1 MSEEQME
8 HGVSELFAAENRY
21 DRARSVFLHLNGARP
36 DIQGPSPEQFL
47 NGKTDFFPCHIV
59 DRAGKFDYFIGSARS
74 FFGVCPG
81 IFIRSFFN
89 AYRGIFIRSFFNACL
104 GIFIRSF
111 FNTCPGISVRR
122 GSIVHSAAFVNQ
134 AECCPDTVETGEFF
148 ASHSISGAERHHLRG
163 LPEAAGKMTDERSA
177 GRGAKFSFHLPGP
190 GRHSFKQDGSSRCG
204 DRQYPM
210 STANGAETGC
220 DRRCADA
227 VRSQF
232 VKQERN

>member
-1 MSEEQME
+1 MQGFPNSDGGCVSEEQME

-89 AYRGIFIRSFFNACL
+89 ACL

-111 FNTCPGISVRR
+111 FNTCPGI
-122 GSIVHSAAFVNQ
+122 
-134 AECCPDTVETGEFF
+134 
-148 ASHSISGAERHHLRG
+148 LRG